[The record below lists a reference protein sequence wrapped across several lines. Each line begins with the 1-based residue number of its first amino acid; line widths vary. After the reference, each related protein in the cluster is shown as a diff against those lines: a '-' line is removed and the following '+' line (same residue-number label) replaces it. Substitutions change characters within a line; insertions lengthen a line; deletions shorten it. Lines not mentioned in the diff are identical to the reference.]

1 MSLNNSLYNK
11 PLGMIPFYI
20 PHAGCPQQC
29 TFCNQHRIA
38 AYEAPAFSVDV
49 EATIEEYIGSHR
61 NDKYWEV
68 AFYGGSFTALP
79 AELQESL
86 LQPAYE
92 ALQAGRIDGIRCS
105 TRPDA
110 LAQEAI
116 ERLKA
121 YGVKT
126 VEIGVQ
132 SMDDEILKNAK
143 RGHTAAEV
151 VEAVARLKANGIT
164 VGIQLL
170 PGLPGETWHTLVH
183 TAVQIAKTEP
193 HFGRIYPVLVIEDT
207 ELADQVKHGE
217 YTPLT
222 TEQAIA
228 YSAFLKTYL
237 ESKGIYIIRTGLQS
251 TEELDNG
258 VALVGGPYEPAMGEM
273 VINRQWRQR
282 IEQFVEDFETT
293 KEYSSTDEAKLTKQF
308 QPIKDAGAIN
318 GCKPIKEN
326 KSITE
331 SKPAIIVKYPRSLTS
346 KVRGLKRS
354 NVEYF
359 DKKYKQFRWLWE
371 EVSSCD
377 LSHGKGVEQ
386 DKAHKGEHI
395 FIYIDNV
402 KYML

>member
-29 TFCNQHRIA
+29 IFCNQHRIA
-38 AYEAPAFSVDV
+38 AHEAPAFSLDIK
-49 EATIEEYIGSHR
+49 ATIEEYIGNNR
-61 NDKYWEV
+61 NNKNWEV

-110 LAQEAI
+110 LEQDAI
-116 ERLKA
+116 DRLKA

-132 SMDDEILKNAK
+132 SMDDGILKNSK
-143 RGHTAAEV
+143 RGHTATQV
-151 VEAVARLKANGIT
+151 VEAVARLKANDIT

-183 TAVQIAKTEP
+183 TAVAIAKTEP
-193 HFGRIYPVLVIEDT
+193 DFGRIYPVLVIEDT
-207 ELADQVKHGE
+207 ELADQVKSGE

-222 TEQAIA
+222 TEQAVA

-251 TEELDNG
+251 TEGLDNG
-258 VALVGGPYEPAMGEM
+258 VSLVGGPYEPAMGET

-282 IEQFVEDFETT
+282 MEQFVENFETT
-293 KEYSSTDEAKLTKQF
+293 KECSFLDEAKLAKDLK
-308 QPIKDAGAIN
+308 PIKDNESIIEL
-318 GCKPIKEN
+318 KSPN
-326 KSITE
+326 KLKSLKDPRPT
-331 SKPAIIVKYPRSLTS
+331 IIVKYPRSLTS

-354 NVEYF
+354 NVDYF

-371 EVSSCD
+371 EDNSCD
-377 LSHGKGVEQ
+377 LSQDKDVEQ
-386 DKAHKGEHI
+386 DKSHKGEHI

>member
-29 TFCNQHRIA
+29 IFCNQHRIA
-38 AYEAPAFSVDV
+38 AHEAPAFSVDID
-49 EATIEEYIGSHR
+49 ATIDDYIGSKR
-61 NDKYWEV
+61 DAKYWEV

-79 AELQESL
+79 TELQESL

-92 ALQAGRIDGIRCS
+92 ALKAGCIDGIRCS

-110 LAQEAI
+110 LSQEAI
-116 ERLKA
+116 DRLKA

-143 RGHTAAEV
+143 RGHTAAQV
-151 VEAVARLKANGIT
+151 VEAVERLKKNGIT

-170 PGLPGETWHTLVH
+170 PGLPGETWHSLVH

-207 ELADQVKHGE
+207 ELADQVKNGA
-217 YTPLT
+217 YKPLT
-222 TEQAIA
+222 TEQAVA

-258 VALVGGPYEPAMGEM
+258 VSLVGGPYEPAMGEM
-273 VINRQWRQR
+273 VINRQWRHR
-282 IEQFVEDFETT
+282 IEHLVEEFVTT
-293 KEYSSTDEAKLTKQF
+293 KE
-308 QPIKDAGAIN
+308 
-318 GCKPIKEN
+318 
-326 KSITE
+326 
-331 SKPAIIVKYPRSLTS
+331 SKPTITVKYPRSLTS

-354 NVEYF
+354 NVAYF
-359 DKKYKQFRWLWE
+359 DEKYKQFRWVWE
-371 EVSSCD
+371 EEISTHR
-377 LSHGKGVEQ
+377 SHSRGHEQ

>member
-1 MSLNNSLYNK
+1 MSQNNSLYNK

-29 TFCNQHRIA
+29 IFCNQHRIA
-38 AYEAPAFSVDV
+38 AHEAPAFAVDI
-49 EATIEEYIGSHR
+49 EATIEEYIGNKR

-86 LQPAYE
+86 LKPAYE

-110 LAQEAI
+110 LEQDAI
-116 ERLKA
+116 DRLKA

-132 SMDDEILKNAK
+132 SMDDEILKNSK
-143 RGHTAAEV
+143 RGHTATQV
-151 VEAVARLKANGIT
+151 VEAVERLKANGIT

-170 PGLPGETWHTLVH
+170 PGLPGETWQTLVH
-183 TAVQIAKTEP
+183 TAVAIAKTEP
-193 HFGRIYPVLVIEDT
+193 DFGRIYPVLVIEDT
-207 ELADQVKHGE
+207 ELADQVKSGE

-222 TEQAIA
+222 TEQAVA

-251 TEELDNG
+251 TQELDNG
-258 VALVGGPYEPAMGEM
+258 VSLVGGPYEPAMGEM

-282 IEQFVEDFETT
+282 IEQFVKEIEAT
-293 KEYSSTDEAKLTKQF
+293 KEFGATDQVKLTKDLK
-308 QPIKDAGAIN
+308 PNKD
-318 GCKPIKEN
+318 
-326 KSITE
+326 TE
-331 SKPAIIVKYPRSLTS
+331 SIIEPKSSKKAKSFKDSRPTITVKYPRSLTS

-371 EVSSCD
+371 EDNSFDSS
-377 LSHGKGVEQ
+377 SRKEVEQ

-395 FIYIDNV
+395 FIYMDNV